1 MQGREVVSLNP
12 TTGSAFEVKAAEHGV
27 LWATYLLTSRD
38 DADQRTC
45 KAFAPMIAP
54 ASPALPRP
62 TLRYAD
68 CYHRCWVLG
77 NSPSPK
83 ITLQP
88 LIGALNQSWVFQPVG
103 NWASMICSRIRSQI
117 TGNFGID
124 FRKLRNLLGIVEW
137 FAHIRKSHKE
147 LNCTIMIRPR
157 GLCCTY
163 VMVPSIEVD
172 RTEIVPDLSMTAAQF
187 G

>member
-1 MQGREVVSLNP
+1 MLSVREFTFSQDYF
-12 TTGSAFEVKAAEHGV
+12 TAFDRGIEPELGV
-27 LWATYLLTSRD
+27 
-38 DADQRTC
+38 
-45 KAFAPMIAP
+45 P
-54 ASPALPRP
+54 A
-62 TLRYAD
+62 
-68 CYHRCWVLG
+68 CWQL
-77 NSPSPK
+77 SK
-83 ITLQP
+83 HDM
-88 LIGALNQSWVFQPVG
+88 LI
-103 NWASMICSRIRSQI
+103 IRSQI
-117 TGNFGID
+117 TGTFGID